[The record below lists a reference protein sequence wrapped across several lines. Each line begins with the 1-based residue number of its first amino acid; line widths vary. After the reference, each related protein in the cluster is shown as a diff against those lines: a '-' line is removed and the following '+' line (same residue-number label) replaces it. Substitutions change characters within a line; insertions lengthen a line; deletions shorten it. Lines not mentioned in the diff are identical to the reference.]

1 VSLPSSG
8 EVVRGYRRLETIL
21 KLSHEKFLSAGVIPD
36 GRTGTCTYLYELI
49 GAPEPFRDGVKVV
62 KEVSDIVAFEYACLT
77 HLQNGQSRQYDH
89 VFAFNHE
96 AVPYAQDGLRDLILI
111 SGISSSSI
119 GLELTS
125 IGKQLVNKLN
135 IQPNVTA
142 DKSRPRSS
150 K

>member
-1 VSLPSSG
+1 MSLPSSG
-8 EVVRGYRRLETIL
+8 EVVRGNRRLETVL
-21 KLSHEKFLSAGVIPD
+21 KLSHEEVLLADVIPD
-36 GRTGTCTYLYELI
+36 GRIGTCTYLYELI
-49 GAPEPFRDGVKVV
+49 GAPESFRDGVKVV

-77 HLQNGQSRQYDH
+77 HFQNGQGRQYDH

-96 AVPYAQDGLRDLILI
+96 AVPYAQDGLKDLIQV
-111 SGISSSSI
+111 SGISSSTI

-135 IQPNVTA
+135 IQPKVTA
-142 DKSRPRSS
+142 DKSSPRSS

>member
-1 VSLPSSG
+1 MSLPSSG
-8 EVVRGYRRLETIL
+8 EVVRGNRRFETVL
-21 KLSHEKFLSAGVIPD
+21 KLSQKEILSADVIPH
-36 GRTGTCTYLYELI
+36 GRTCSYLYELI

-77 HLQNGQSRQYDH
+77 HLQDGQGRQYDN

-96 AVPYAQDGLRDLILI
+96 AVPYAQDGLKHLIQV
-111 SGISSSSI
+111 SGISSTLI
-119 GLELTS
+119 QLQLTS